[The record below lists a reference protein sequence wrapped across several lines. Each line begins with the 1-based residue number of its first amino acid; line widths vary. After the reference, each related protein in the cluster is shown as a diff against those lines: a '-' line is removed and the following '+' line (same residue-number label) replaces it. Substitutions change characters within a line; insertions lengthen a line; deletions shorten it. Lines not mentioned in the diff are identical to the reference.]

1 MDGLIAQTK
10 AARIKR
16 TTGFAQF
23 LISRKGSL
31 PGIMT
36 DEGKSNIGEWMK
48 RARQMYEALPQDAK
62 DRYDTQA
69 RQVNEE
75 KALQEPEHP
84 HIARSL

>member
-1 MDGLIAQTK
+1 
-10 AARIKR
+10 
-16 TTGFAQF
+16 
-23 LISRKGSL
+23 
-31 PGIMT
+31 MT